1 MVSATFTKP
10 IKLEF
15 EKVYCPYLLMNKK
28 QGPPELFKKI
38 AVHRLFG
45 AWIQGAMLDSIG
57 PGPSSMTNWMPRALK
72 RYDATIV
79 SAFVLSSDGHFV
91 PQFKPYI
98 SLSRGGLVRQL
109 VDISLRTILID
120 KSVPKVASLADAL
133 DGSSTNQA
141 WRTWEVAVWQFQF
154 FGRFSE
160 AIEFVQ
166 KAALP
171 LALTQNVC
179 EAKINQAFC
188 EDFKDSSVH
197 EVSDLLQNK
206 IDLSLLVITK
216 HPRHASNIFSFDIW
230 TQTHAHMQTTYTV
243 QVTWQRC
250 PCGGLC
256 SKAGPCGAGRA
267 HAEASH
273 LGTSLYW
280 FKKKHLPSS
289 TPAMT
294 AMSVSYFL
302 VAVPY
307 VFPYEMLPFF
317 AKA

>member
-1 MVSATFTKP
+1 
-10 IKLEF
+10 
-15 EKVYCPYLLMNKK
+15 
-28 QGPPELFKKI
+28 
-38 AVHRLFG
+38 
-45 AWIQGAMLDSIG
+45 
-57 PGPSSMTNWMPRALK
+57 MTNWMPRALK
-72 RYDATIV
+72 RYDVTIV

-91 PQFKPYI
+91 LQFKPDN

-120 KSVPKVASLADAL
+120 KSVPKVASLAD
-133 DGSSTNQA
+133 QA

-154 FGRFSE
+154 FDRFSE

-179 EAKINQAFC
+179 EAKINQASC
-188 EDFKDSSVH
+188 EDFNDSSVH

-216 HPRHASNIFSFDIW
+216 HPRHAFKHLFIRNLD
-230 TQTHAHMQTTYTV
+230 THTHTHMQTTYTV

-280 FKKKHLPSS
+280 FKKKRSHPPLR
-289 TPAMT
+289 
-294 AMSVSYFL
+294 L
-302 VAVPY
+302 
-307 VFPYEMLPFF
+307 
-317 AKA
+317 